1 MAATSEHESLDFA
14 NIARCPR
21 SGSGSIRVGMRV
33 SQPPYRA
40 VPHRTALNR
49 SVQNRTELC
58 VRCAI
63 SGTLEVRSKFAQGT
77 VQVRYGCGTGAVRVR
92 YVTLTFL

>member
-1 MAATSEHESLDFA
+1 
-14 NIARCPR
+14 
-21 SGSGSIRVGMRV
+21 MRV

-49 SVQNRTELC
+49 SVPNRTELC

-77 VQVRYGCGTGAVRVR
+77 VRVRYGCGTGAVRYFNFFMTDTVGEGEGGGGC
-92 YVTLTFL
+92 VCLCS